1 MYAPQPTTD
10 VAVEFHVR
18 SELPPPAEH
27 RATQVYEGLTVL
39 AGEGALEGLDRTTWP
54 DRMPVEDP
62 RPDLRDAYLA
72 FRQWAD
78 TRGYSLAPFF
88 QTRECYTPEYGGWTD
103 WLVLPAMCLAIYE
116 NGDLSAVYPHTD
128 GDETYTVQDGL
139 EQLEGELLETDQST
153 IVAD

>member
-39 AGEGALEGLDRTTWP
+39 AAEGALDRLDRSTWP
-54 DRMPVEDP
+54 NRMPVEDP
-62 RPDLRDAYLA
+62 RPELRDAYLA
-72 FRQWAD
+72 Y
-78 TRGYSLAPFF
+78 TRFAETQDKSLAPFF

-103 WLVLPAMCLAIYE
+103 WLVLPAMCLAVYE
-116 NGDLSAVYPHTD
+116 NDELAAVYPHTD
-128 GDETYTVQDGL
+128 GQETYTVQEGL
-139 EQLEGELLETDQST
+139 ELLERSLLETDQST
-153 IVAD
+153 VVAD